1 MTTITL
7 TKGVNEI
14 STLIASIK
22 SVAGQYKQ
30 TVSAALLSS
39 VQHYREHG
47 DYTLIQG
54 ALEEM
59 YAVNYRDYKVCVAF
73 LESMTWVGLSKAKD
87 GRREKATVVGDLLSV
102 MGEKPA
108 ETSVS
113 DWQEK
118 RKKVASNNITRQGI
132 FDNFAQ
138 GKEVM
143 VRNPEWTKEM
153 DADKKTVGVLYQGN
167 IFAWYDDVQYFRKA
181 ATTPSTGEATPVVWD
196 DAMVLA
202 EAVKVGNDLRKSSN
216 VPVGKLIVNI
226 IENIGAADMISLSA
240 AEIQLINEKLN
251 GLLPRATR
259 LMEEAAARAAET
271 SVNDADNAPATE
283 QTA

>member
-59 YAVNYRDYKVCVAF
+59 YAVNYRDYKVCVSF
-73 LESMTWVGLSKAKD
+73 LESMTWVGLTKAKD

-181 ATTPSTGEATPVVWD
+181 ANNPSTGEAAPVVWD

-271 SVNDADNAPATE
+271 SVNDSDNAPATE